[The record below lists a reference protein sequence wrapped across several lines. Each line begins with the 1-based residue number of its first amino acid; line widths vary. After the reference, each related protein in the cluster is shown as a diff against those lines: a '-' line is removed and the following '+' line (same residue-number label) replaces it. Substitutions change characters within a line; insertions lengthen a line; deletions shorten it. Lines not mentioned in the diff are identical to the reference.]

1 MTAPR
6 MSPADWVGALAVAVL
21 WGGNVIAVK
30 VAVETLPPFLLMGIR
45 FSIVA
50 LLLAPFFRPRRAQVP
65 GLLALALV
73 LGVGHFGLMFLA
85 ISGMDAATAAVAV
98 QMTIPFSALLAWLV
112 YREALGWAR
121 TLGVGLAFA
130 GILLLAGEPH
140 ATGLWP
146 LAVMAVSTLCWAVS
160 NVMIKRVGL
169 IDPLTINGWVA
180 LFAAPVLFVCSAL
193 FEQGQAEAIAATGL
207 VGWAGLAYTV
217 IGASLIAYTL
227 WYWLVRRHSLNRIVP
242 FTLLGPAVG
251 ITGGVLLLGEPL
263 TWQKLVGG
271 LLTVGG
277 VAAVQMWSG
286 KRKGQAEP

>member
-6 MSPADWVGALAVAVL
+6 MSPADWAGALAVAIL

-98 QMTIPFSALLAWLV
+98 QMTIPFSAVLAWLV

-140 ATGLWP
+140 ASGVWP

>member
-1 MTAPR
+1 
-6 MSPADWVGALAVAVL
+6 MSPADWAAALAVSLL

-45 FSIVA
+45 FTIVA

-85 ISGMDAATAAVAV
+85 ISGMDAAAAAVAV

-121 TLGVGLAFA
+121 GLGVGLAFA
-130 GILLLAGEPH
+130 GVVLLAGEPH

-160 NVMIKRVGL
+160 NVMVKQVGP

-180 LFAAPVLFVCSAL
+180 LFAVPFLFAGSAL
-193 FEQGQAEAIAATGL
+193 FEHGQVAAIAETGL
-207 VGWAGLAYTV
+207 VGWAALAYTV
-217 IGASLIAYTL
+217 IGASLVAYTL
-227 WYWLVRRHSLNRIVP
+227 WYRLVRRHSLNRIVP

-286 KRKGQAEP
+286 KRKTGAEP

>member
-1 MTAPR
+1 
-6 MSPADWVGALAVAVL
+6 MSPADWAGALAVAVL

>member
-1 MTAPR
+1 
-6 MSPADWVGALAVAVL
+6 MSPADWIAALAVALL
-21 WGGNVIAVK
+21 WGGNVVAVK

-45 FSIVA
+45 FTIVA

-73 LGVGHFGLMFLA
+73 LGVGHFGLMFVA
-85 ISGMDAATAAVAV
+85 IRGMDAAAAAVAV

-121 TLGVGLAFA
+121 AFGVGLAFA
-130 GILLLAGEPH
+130 GIVLLAGEPH
-140 ATGLWP
+140 ANGLWP
-146 LAVMAVSTLCWAVS
+146 LLVMAASTLCWAVS
-160 NVMIKRVGL
+160 NVMIKRVGT

-180 LFAAPVLFVCSAL
+180 LFAVPILFLCSAL
-193 FEQGQAEAIAATGL
+193 FEHGQVEAIAATGP

-227 WYWLVRRHSLNRIVP
+227 WYRLVRRHSLNRIVP
-242 FTLLGPAVG
+242 FTLLGPAAG
-251 ITGGVLLLGEPL
+251 ITGGVLLLGEQL

-271 LLTVGG
+271 ILVVSG

-286 KRKGQAEP
+286 KGTAKAEP

>member
-6 MSPADWVGALAVAVL
+6 MSPADWAGALAVALL
-21 WGGNVIAVK
+21 WGGNVVAVK

-45 FSIVA
+45 FTIVA
-50 LLLAPFFRPRRAQVP
+50 VLLAPFFRPRRAQIP

-85 ISGMDAATAAVAV
+85 ISGMDAAAAAVAV

-121 TLGVGLAFA
+121 GLGVGLAFA
-130 GILLLAGEPH
+130 GIVLLAGEPH
-140 ATGLWP
+140 ASGLWP
-146 LAVMAVSTLCWAVS
+146 LLVMAVSTLCWAVS
-160 NVMIKRVGL
+160 NVMIKRAGS

-180 LFAAPVLFVCSAL
+180 LFAVPVLFLCSAL
-193 FEQGQAEAIAATGL
+193 FEHGQFEAIAATGL
-207 VGWAGLAYTV
+207 IGWAGLAYTV

-227 WYWLVRRHSLNRIVP
+227 WYRLVRRHSLNRIVP
-242 FTLLGPAVG
+242 FTLLGPVAG
-251 ITGGVLLLGEPL
+251 ITGGVLLLGEQL

-271 LLTVGG
+271 ILVAAG

-286 KRKGQAEP
+286 KSKAKAA

>member
-6 MSPADWVGALAVAVL
+6 MSPADWAGALAVAML

-98 QMTIPFSALLAWLV
+98 QMTIPFSAVLAWLV

-140 ATGLWP
+140 ASGVWP

>member
-6 MSPADWVGALAVAVL
+6 MSPADWAGALAVAML
-21 WGGNVIAVK
+21 WGGNVVAVK

-98 QMTIPFSALLAWLV
+98 QMTIPFSAVLAWLV

-140 ATGLWP
+140 ASGVWP

>member
-1 MTAPR
+1 
-6 MSPADWVGALAVAVL
+6 MSPADWAGALAVAML
-21 WGGNVIAVK
+21 WGGNVVAVK

-50 LLLAPFFRPRRAQVP
+50 LLLAPFFRPRRAQIP
-65 GLLALALV
+65 GLIALAMV

-112 YREALGWAR
+112 YREALGWGRA
-121 TLGVGLAFA
+121 LGVGLAFA

-160 NVMIKRVGL
+160 NVMIKRVGT

-180 LFAAPVLFVCSAL
+180 LFAAPVLFACSAL
-193 FEQGQAEAIAATGL
+193 FEQRQAEAIAATGL

-242 FTLLGPAVG
+242 FTLLGPVVG

-286 KRKGQAEP
+286 TRKAQAES

>member
-1 MTAPR
+1 
-6 MSPADWVGALAVAVL
+6 MSPADWAAALAVSLL

-50 LLLAPFFRPRRAQVP
+50 LLLAPFFRPRRDQLP
-65 GLLALALV
+65 GLLSLALV

-85 ISGMDAATAAVAV
+85 ISGMDAAAAAVAV

-121 TLGVGLAFA
+121 GLGVGLAFA
-130 GILLLAGEPH
+130 GVVLLAGEPH

-160 NVMIKRVGL
+160 NVMVKQVGP

-180 LFAAPVLFVCSAL
+180 LFAVPFLFAGSAL
-193 FEQGQAEAIAATGL
+193 FEHGQVAAVAATGPI
-207 VGWAGLAYTV
+207 GWAALGYTV
-217 IGASLIAYTL
+217 IGASLVAYTL
-227 WYWLVRRHSLNRIVP
+227 WYRLVRRHSLNRIVP

-286 KRKGQAEP
+286 KRKTGAEP

>member
-6 MSPADWVGALAVAVL
+6 MSPADWAGALAVAIL

-65 GLLALALV
+65 GLLALAMV

-217 IGASLIAYTL
+217 IGASLVAYTL

-286 KRKGQAEP
+286 KRKTGAES